1 MEEKRM
7 LREENFS
14 FEDPQPVF
22 LTGKGTAARAG
33 NVLTRMHGSV
43 GMDLR
48 EEVHLYERR
57 GF

>member
-1 MEEKRM
+1 M